1 MVARLGFRHL
11 LLTRF
16 NIRVPE
22 WRDVDKAGVPT
33 LTPEW
38 MDHRWE
44 LFERFTVPAVIA
56 QTNQNF
62 TWIVMFDR
70 ETDNIKDG
78 PYLPLLVGDD
88 WLGDLQSYIQKP
100 GWLVTTRL
108 DNDDSISP
116 KFIETI
122 QKHVTLKQFH
132 FINLTNGYTLNGH
145 ALRPKHQIANPFI
158 TLVERGEDAK
168 SVLFT
173 PHTRAMQLRWPVVQV
188 SEGRLW
194 TQIIH
199 ERNYVNG

>member
-1 MVARLGFRHL
+1 M
-11 LLTRF
+11 
-16 NIRVPE
+16 
-22 WRDVDKAGVPT
+22 DKAGVPT

-44 LFERFTVPAVIA
+44 LFERFTVPAVIS

-70 ETDNIKDG
+70 DTDHIKDG

-88 WLGDLQSYIQKP
+88 WLGDLQRYIQKP

-108 DNDDSISP
+108 DNDDSIAP

-132 FINLTNGYTLNGH
+132 FINLTNGYTYNKM
-145 ALRPKHQIANPFI
+145 ALRPKHQTANPFI

-173 PHTRAMQLRWPVVQV
+173 PHGRAMQEHGHIVQI
-188 SEGRLW
+188 SKGRLW

-199 ERNYVNG
+199 ERNYING